1 MKDALVPYGPDA
13 AGTWSDGYVG
23 MGQCQMRFTPEDAFE
38 CQPLASSS
46 AGFALVCDARIDN
59 RPELITTFRIP
70 PATAAQLPDS
80 AFVMMA
86 YERWGLDCPLH
97 LNGPFAFA
105 LWDAREQQLVL
116 ARSPMGEK
124 SLYYHASSK
133 TVAFATIP
141 KGLFA
146 LPWIKKSINR
156 EYIADY
162 LTLAPPDSG
171 STFYQ
176 DVTRLPAGC
185 SLVITPA
192 GMRTT
197 RYWQFDTA
205 KELRLASDGE
215 YVEAFNVLFDRVI
228 SDHLRS
234 SFGTGVMMSGGYDS
248 TAVAAVAATNLQS
261 RGLRLATYTEIP
273 RPGFDG
279 PLIQGRYA
287 DETPYV
293 QAMADMY
300 DNLDPQFISSDK
312 GFYLDSVSSF
322 FSAADIPFRNASN
335 RPWYEAI
342 LAKAQN
348 DGIRVLLTGA
358 SGNLTIS
365 WDGKGLLPQLMRN
378 GNFVRAW
385 KETGIGS
392 PLLRMRRLIGTG
404 CLPLLPGSLWRV
416 MQIVRH
422 PSQGF
427 RFRELPW
434 SRYSPIHPEFAQQ
447 QRVAERARDKGWNFL
462 FRVQS
467 NTRITRIAMLT
478 MLDSY
483 NTSDYA
489 CAYARNFGIDLR
501 DPTGDQRLVEFCLSL
516 PEQQYQRNGKS
527 RWLLQRAMANRLP
540 TVILDNRQ
548 RGLQAAGWFE
558 SICAARSFVQD
569 EMASLTQSPL
579 ASEILD
585 IPRMQKLVDE
595 LDTTSSNHA
604 NARTMMREYRQIMEL
619 GLMTGSFLCWLESG
633 GAD

>member
-38 CQPLASSS
+38 RQPLASSS
-46 AGFALVCDARIDN
+46 ARFTLVCDARIDN

-86 YERWGLDCPLH
+86 YELWGLDCPLH

-146 LPWIKKSINR
+146 LPWIKKFINR

-176 DVTRLPAGC
+176 DITRLPAGC

-197 RYWQFDTA
+197 HYWQFDTA
-205 KELRLASDGE
+205 KELRLASDDE

-300 DNLDPQFISSDK
+300 NNLDPQFISSDK

-365 WDGKGLLPQLMRN
+365 WDGKGLLPQLMRS
-378 GNFVRAW
+378 GSLVRAW

-392 PLLRMRRLIGTG
+392 PLSRMRRLLGAG
-404 CLPLLPGSLWRV
+404 CLPLLPDFLWRIIQSV
-416 MQIVRH
+416 HH

-434 SRYSPIHPEFAQQ
+434 SRYSPIHPEFAQR
-447 QRVAERARDKGWNFL
+447 QRVKERAQDKNYNFL
-462 FRVQS
+462 FRVRRE
-467 NTRITRIAMLT
+467 TRLARLT
-478 MLDSY
+478 TMQMLDSY
-483 NTSDYA
+483 NASDYTS
-489 CAYARNFGIDLR
+489 AYARTFGIDIR

-516 PEQQYQRNGKS
+516 PEQQYLHNGQS
-527 RWLLQRAMANRLP
+527 RWLLQRAMAKALP
-540 TVILDNRQ
+540 AVILNNRQ
-548 RGLQAAGWFE
+548 RGLQAAGWFDNLRT
-558 SICAARSFVQD
+558 AK
-569 EMASLTQSPL
+569 SLIRTELANLAQSPL

-585 IPRMQKLVDE
+585 INRMQKLLNEIDSIPCPPPNTRKIMY
-595 LDTTSSNHA
+595 DY
-604 NARTMMREYRQIMEL
+604 RYTMET
-619 GLMTGSFLCWLESG
+619 GLMTGRFLRWVEG
-633 GAD
+633 GKSE